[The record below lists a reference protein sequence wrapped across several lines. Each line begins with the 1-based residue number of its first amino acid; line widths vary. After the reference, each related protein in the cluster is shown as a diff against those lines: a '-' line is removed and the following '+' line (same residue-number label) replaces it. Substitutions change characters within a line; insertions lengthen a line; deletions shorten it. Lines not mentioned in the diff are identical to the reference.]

1 MYRGTDGKIYSLD
14 TQHGEFEVIN
24 AKTGQHEGAVRLFGL
39 THQTSRRHWQ
49 TQPEIKIM
57 SWLQLSKQNHLNLSR
72 GSLIRF
78 KALHPFEDE
87 VIMMICEAPDC
98 HSNLGLMTITGY
110 KAGINCYVIF
120 PESARDDDATISS
133 QWLLQNWRKWVWPD
147 GNPDDVWVLP
157 DGLNADAI
165 K

>member
-1 MYRGTDGKIYSLD
+1 
-14 TQHGEFEVIN
+14 
-24 AKTGQHEGAVRLFGL
+24 
-39 THQTSRRHWQ
+39 
-49 TQPEIKIM
+49 M

-78 KALHPFEDE
+78 KASYPFEDE